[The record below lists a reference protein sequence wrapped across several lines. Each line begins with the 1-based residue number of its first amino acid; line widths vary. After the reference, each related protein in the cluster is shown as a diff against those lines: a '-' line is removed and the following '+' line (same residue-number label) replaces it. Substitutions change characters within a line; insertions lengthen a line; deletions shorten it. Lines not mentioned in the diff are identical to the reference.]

1 MPGVSSPSAGSHCV
15 ARTTHSSHGLTPE
28 LPRNVLRPEKHD
40 THTKISVNLDTQIHI
55 WIPLLDESMFSAPL
69 PLCPWL
75 AAQLHTHLAAVC
87 RAPARAAGPAAAPCK
102 SSPGDGHPWRLF
114 WPCYPYELFFF
125 SFPWSY
131 SELSNLPQYAGTSC
145 PGVFLSPY
153 CWAFLGS
160 CKLSSLLKS
169 CFFCDI
175 FQ

>member
-55 WIPLLDESMFSAPL
+55 WIPLLDESMFSAAL

-75 AAQLHTHLAAVC
+75 AAQPHTHLAAVC

-102 SSPGDGHPWRLF
+102 SSPGDGHPWRFFGPVTPMNSFFLF
-114 WPCYPYELFFF
+114 PLELLRVKQP
-125 SFPWSY
+125 SPVCRHKLSWSIP
-131 SELSNLPQYAGTSC
+131 LPLLLGL
-145 PGVFLSPY
+145 PGVLQ
-153 CWAFLGS
+153 AFLTS
-160 CKLSSLLKS
+160 EVLLLL
-169 CFFCDI
+169 
-175 FQ
+175 